1 MKNSY
6 SGIKVDGCCKAFALT
21 GRMAACCVPRAL
33 PWARSFCP
41 FRACGATCEILFW
54 ACSGILRHPWFTK
67 KGLSSPIICGIC
79 VTLNP
84 NQESVWICEICGTKN
99 NVTFGGL
106 SSIVLKKGAFQNLP
120 SRWRWGWKSILS
132 WGLGLR
138 FRGWMGYECTV
149 VNLRP
154 YSYIVYARTLVA
166 LRPYTCRVF
175 NRTLVEKW
183 MFFEFFTF
191 C

>member
-1 MKNSY
+1 MDVVKLLPLQGAWLLAVYPGRCPGLGASAL
-6 SGIKVDGCCKAFALT
+6 SGRVG
-21 GRMAACCVPRAL
+21 
-33 PWARSFCP
+33 S
-41 FRACGATCEILFW
+41 TCEILFW

-84 NQESVWICEICGTKN
+84 NQESVGISEICGTKN

-132 WGLGLR
+132 WWLGLR

-154 YSYIVYARTLVA
+154 YGYIVYARTLVA

>member
-1 MKNSY
+1 MFEQQLVACYCYLTINRGFHHQSSAESAESAWLKIQTKNL
-6 SGIKVDGCCKAFALT
+6 C
-21 GRMAACCVPRAL
+21 
-33 PWARSFCP
+33 
-41 FRACGATCEILFW
+41 
-54 ACSGILRHPWFTK
+54 
-67 KGLSSPIICGIC
+67 
-79 VTLNP
+79 
-84 NQESVWICEICGTKN
+84 ESVKSVGQRIICGTKN
-99 NVTFGGL
+99 RGL

-120 SRWRWGWKSILS
+120 SRWRWDWKSAPY

-183 MFFEFFTF
+183 MVFEFFTF
-191 C
+191 F